1 MTVTCLID
9 TSILV
14 YPFDPRDQAKQAIAR
29 ERLRVGLGRHV
40 IPHQALVE
48 FFAAVTKP
56 RADLAGQSLMSRK
69 AAIERVERLQRQFTV
84 LWPDAH
90 VLSAALHGVVA
101 YGLSWFDA
109 HLWAYAQVHGIAEIL
124 SEDFEHGRHYGRV
137 RVTNP
142 FVSGVDELP
151 PLFGATSMA

>member
-1 MTVTCLID
+1 MTRLID
-9 TSILV
+9 TDVIV
-14 YPFDPRDQAKQAIAR
+14 YRFDPRDKVKQGIATELMR
-29 ERLRVGLGRHV
+29 EGVGQV
-40 IPHQALVE
+40 VVPHQVLLE
-48 FFAAVTKP
+48 FFSVVTKP
-56 RADLAGQSLMSRK
+56 RADLGGQSLMSRK
-69 AAIERVERLQRQFTV
+69 AAIERVERLQQQFIV

-109 HLWAYAQVHGIAEIL
+109 HLWAYAQVNGIAEIL

-142 FVSGVDELP
+142 FMTGVNELP
-151 PLFGATSMA
+151 PMFAEA